1 MNGKSFGHQRKGKQ
15 SIKEFSRE
23 CLVFLITTIQNV
35 SFHLQRVERKEKR
48 KRKEKKMQEENA
60 KGPRAGGSARNS

>member
-1 MNGKSFGHQRKGKQ
+1 MSGIPNHYDTKR
-15 SIKEFSRE
+15 
-23 CLVFLITTIQNV
+23 VV